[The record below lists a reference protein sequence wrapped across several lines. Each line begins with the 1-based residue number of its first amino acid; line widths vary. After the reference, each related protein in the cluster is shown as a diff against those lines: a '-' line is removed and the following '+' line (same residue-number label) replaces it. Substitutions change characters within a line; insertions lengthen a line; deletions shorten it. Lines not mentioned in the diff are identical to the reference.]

1 MRTLQ
6 DEIKCHN
13 LLRHNND
20 TKPNEKKKKLSTER
34 KTRSERLSK
43 ADIEELMGVRRPRY
57 TRRNGA
63 IRQK

>member
-6 DEIKCHN
+6 DEIKRTSLLMNDSEQQLINKSN
-13 LLRHNND
+13 L
-20 TKPNEKKKKLSTER
+20 PKKADKQPESL
-34 KTRSERLSK
+34 TRY
-43 ADIEELMGVRRPRY
+43 DIEELMGVRRPRY

>member
-6 DEIKCHN
+6 DEIKRTS
-13 LLRHNND
+13 LLTND
-20 TKPNEKKKKLSTER
+20 NEQQLTNKSNPPKKANKQLESL
-34 KTRSERLSK
+34 TRY
-43 ADIEELMGVRRPRY
+43 DIEELMGVRRPRY

>member
-6 DEIKCHN
+6 DELKRTSLLTNDNEQQLTNKCN
-13 LLRHNND
+13 
-20 TKPNEKKKKLSTER
+20 PPKKADKQPESL
-34 KTRSERLSK
+34 TRY
-43 ADIEELMGVRRPRY
+43 DIEELMGVRRPRY

>member
-6 DEIKCHN
+6 DELKRTSLLTNDNEQQPTNKCN
-13 LLRHNND
+13 L
-20 TKPNEKKKKLSTER
+20 PKKVDKQPESL
-34 KTRSERLSK
+34 TRY
-43 ADIEELMGVRRPRY
+43 DIEELMGVRRPRY

>member
-6 DEIKCHN
+6 DEIKRTS
-13 LLRHNND
+13 LLTND
-20 TKPNEKKKKLSTER
+20 NEQQPTNKSNPSK
-34 KTRSERLSK
+34 K
-43 ADIEELMGVRRPRY
+43 ADKQPESLTRYEIEELMGVRRPRY